1 MGTPHDM
8 EPMRGDGLQHRK
20 TSGRWLVVVLSVV
33 AAAMLLCALAA
44 QEEES
49 WTPITSLKAVKAV
62 SWPWQKKS
70 ATGVAVQSMLSGNAT
85 TAAPA
90 VSSATSATTPS
101 TDPPVGFVKPM
112 WSYGIN
118 DPKGPLQ
125 WPKLWNSTLKNGF
138 CDGKEQSP
146 IDIKTGYAEVG
157 ASDMLHLNNWK
168 NNTNFTIFNNGR
180 FLQIM
185 GFALNKDFTLYK
197 GNRWD
202 LQRIIVHSPSEHRID
217 GVQYPME
224 LQFMHSRQVDV
235 PSKTQGISNQTKK
248 TEYMAISVL
257 YAMGASNV
265 AEEKTKKY
273 TTKEEI
279 EPNPVLLHELLWSS
293 LSKLEAGESK
303 VLTSLQGPDGF
314 LEARDL
320 LPKSLDYYQYEGSL
334 TYPPCTQGFE
344 WLVVKANMFVT
355 FEQMEHFPKADEGSY
370 RPPQALTDRMVKWL
384 SGKKEAPAAPSV
396 NPNAF
401 TLDCGLYGDNC
412 GSAYYVGPDL
422 TEGKGGG
429 VVGGA

>member
-20 TSGRWLVVVLSVV
+20 TSGRWLVAVLSVV

-49 WTPITSLKAVKAV
+49 WTPITSLKAVKAA

-85 TAAPA
+85 TAVPA

-180 FLQIM
+180 FL
-185 GFALNKDFTLYK
+185 
-197 GNRWD
+197 
-202 LQRIIVHSPSEHRID
+202 
-217 GVQYPME
+217 
-224 LQFMHSRQVDV
+224 HSRQVDV

-293 LSKLEAGESK
+293 LSKLKAGESK

-320 LPKSLDYYQYEGSL
+320 LPKSLDYYQYGGSL